1 MNIADLGLN
10 TRFVSRLDAIGL
22 KLSTPIRTKAIPH
35 QYRNGGTTDGQS
47 ADSHAWL
54 HDAMQCA

>member
-22 KLSTPIRTKAIPH
+22 KLSTPIRTEAIPH

-54 HDAMQCA
+54 HDAM